1 MAVLRLLLNRIPS
14 IATAIE
20 QVPLVDCTADHF
32 LLLPYAAE
40 HASVAA
46 SMLIAVTFVGFS

>member
-40 HASVAA
+40 HASVA